1 MKYAINLILL
11 LLFAVTLQAQ
21 RVAIVCGEYRY
32 TVPGEIPLNRAKQ
45 IAIDKARNEAIA
57 NEFGQVVSQ
66 STNTTIHSSGTQ
78 SSVQSDSYASTE
90 SKAIWLS
97 DTKEPEVSIAYE
109 NDVMVITASVCGKA
123 RELKTAEVELRMQ
136 VLNNGFESDQFR
148 SNDKVSILFKS
159 PVSGYVAIF
168 FRDDNAGIIS
178 CMLPYENEDGTAREV
193 KSNKEYTYLSTADP
207 IYPYQEETILVTD
220 KKTVEFDTF
229 IIVFSKKDFSMPSS
243 EAGEFVPELSVEDF
257 QKWLRKNRINDE
269 TMQTIEKSI
278 QINNA

>member
-1 MKYAINLILL
+1 MKYAINFILL
-11 LLFAVTLQAQ
+11 LLFAATLQAQ
-21 RVAIVCGEYRY
+21 RVATVCGEYRY

-45 IAIDKARNEAIA
+45 IAIDKARNESIA

-220 KKTVEFDTF
+220 KTVEFDTF

-243 EAGEFVPELSVEDF
+243 EAGEFVPELLVEDF

>member
-1 MKYAINLILL
+1 MRYGVSLIFCF
-11 LLFAVTLQAQ
+11 LFALTSQAQ
-21 RVAIVCGEYRY
+21 RVATVCGEYRY
-32 TVPGEIPLNRAKQ
+32 TVPGEITLNRAKQ

-136 VLNNGFESDQFR
+136 VVSNGIETERFKNNE
-148 SNDKVSILFKS
+148 KVAIHFKS
-159 PVSGYVAIF
+159 PVNGYVSIF
-168 FRDDNAGIIS
+168 FRDDNAGMIY
-178 CMLPYENEDGTAREV
+178 CMMPYENEDGTAREV
-193 KSNKEYTYLSTADP
+193 KSNKEYIYLSTEDP

-220 KKTVEFDTF
+220 KTVEFDTF
-229 IIVFSKKDFSMPSS
+229 ILVFSKKDFSMPSS

-278 QINNA
+278 QIHK

>member
-1 MKYAINLILL
+1 MKHTICAILFVLL
-11 LLFAVTLQAQ
+11 AITIQAQ
-21 RVAIVCGEYRY
+21 HVTTVCGEYRY
-32 TVPGEIPLNRAKQ
+32 IVPGEIPLNRAKQ

-66 STNTTIHSSGTQ
+66 STTTTIHTSDTKSEI
-78 SSVQSDSYASTE
+78 QSDSYASTE

-97 DTKEPEVSIAYE
+97 DTREPEVSISYE

-136 VLNNGFESDQFR
+136 VVSNGIETERFRNNE
-148 SNDKVSILFKS
+148 KVAIRFKS
-159 PVSGYVAIF
+159 PVNGYVSIF
-168 FRDDNAGIIS
+168 FRDDNAGMIY
-178 CMLPYENEDGTAREV
+178 CMMPYENEDGTAREV

-207 IYPYQEETILVTD
+207 IYPYQEETILVTE
-220 KKTVEFDTF
+220 KTVEFDTF
-229 IIVFSKKDFSMPSS
+229 ILVFSKKDFSMPSS

-269 TMQTIEKSI
+269 TMQTIEKTI
-278 QINNA
+278 QIHK

>member
-1 MKYAINLILL
+1 MKHTICAILFVLL
-11 LLFAVTLQAQ
+11 AITIQAQ
-21 RVAIVCGEYRY
+21 RVTTVCGEYRY
-32 TVPGEIPLNRAKQ
+32 IVPGEIPLNRAKQ

-66 STNTTIHSSGTQ
+66 STTTTIHTSDTKSEI
-78 SSVQSDSYASTE
+78 QSDSYASTE

-136 VLNNGFESDQFR
+136 VVSNGIETERFRNNE
-148 SNDKVSILFKS
+148 KVAIRFKS
-159 PVSGYVAIF
+159 PVNGYVSIF
-168 FRDDNAGIIS
+168 FRDDNAGMIY
-178 CMLPYENEDGTAREV
+178 CMMPYENEDGTAREV

-207 IYPYQEETILVTD
+207 IYPYQEETILVTE
-220 KKTVEFDTF
+220 KTVEFDTF
-229 IIVFSKKDFSMPSS
+229 ILVFSKKDFSMPSS

-269 TMQTIEKSI
+269 TMQTIEKTI
-278 QINNA
+278 QIHK

>member
-1 MKYAINLILL
+1 MRYGVGLIFCF
-11 LLFAVTLQAQ
+11 LFALTSQAQ
-21 RVAIVCGEYRY
+21 RIATVCGEYRY

-136 VLNNGFESDQFR
+136 VVSNSIETERFKNNE
-148 SNDKVSILFKS
+148 KVAIHFKS
-159 PVSGYVAIF
+159 PVNGYVSIF
-168 FRDDNAGIIS
+168 FRDDNAGMIY
-178 CMLPYENEDGTAREV
+178 CMMPYENEDGTAREV
-193 KSNKEYTYLSTADP
+193 KSNKEYIYLSTEDP

-220 KKTVEFDTF
+220 KTVEFDTF
-229 IIVFSKKDFSMPSS
+229 ILVFSKKDFSMPSS
-243 EAGEFVPELSVEDF
+243 EAGEFVPELPVEDF

-278 QINNA
+278 QIHK

>member
-1 MKYAINLILL
+1 MKYGVSLIFCF
-11 LLFAVTLQAQ
+11 LFALTSQAQ
-21 RVAIVCGEYRY
+21 RVATVCGEYRY

-66 STNTTIHSSGTQ
+66 STSTTIHSSGTQ

-136 VLNNGFESDQFR
+136 VVSNGIETER
-148 SNDKVSILFKS
+148 FKKIGRAH
-159 PVSGYVAIF
+159 V
-168 FRDDNAGIIS
+168 
-178 CMLPYENEDGTAREV
+178 
-193 KSNKEYTYLSTADP
+193 
-207 IYPYQEETILVTD
+207 
-220 KKTVEFDTF
+220 
-229 IIVFSKKDFSMPSS
+229 
-243 EAGEFVPELSVEDF
+243 
-257 QKWLRKNRINDE
+257 
-269 TMQTIEKSI
+269 
-278 QINNA
+278 

>member
-11 LLFAVTLQAQ
+11 LLFSATLQAQ
-21 RVAIVCGEYRY
+21 RVATVCGEYRY

-66 STNTTIHSSGTQ
+66 STNTTIHGSGTQ

-159 PVSGYVAIF
+159 PVSGYVAVF

-193 KSNKEYTYLSTADP
+193 KSNKEYTYLSTADL

-220 KKTVEFDTF
+220 KTVEFDTF
-229 IIVFSKKDFSMPSS
+229 ILVFSKKDFSMPSS

-278 QINNA
+278 QIHK

>member
-1 MKYAINLILL
+1 MRYGVSLIFCF
-11 LLFAVTLQAQ
+11 LFALTSQAQ
-21 RVAIVCGEYRY
+21 RVANVCGEYRY
-32 TVPGEIPLNRAKQ
+32 QVPGEIPLNRAKQ

-78 SSVQSDSYASTE
+78 SSIQSDSYASTE

-136 VLNNGFESDQFR
+136 VVSNGIETERFKNNE
-148 SNDKVSILFKS
+148 KVAIHFKS
-159 PVSGYVAIF
+159 PVNGYVSIF
-168 FRDDNAGIIS
+168 FRDDNAGMIY
-178 CMLPYENEDGTAREV
+178 CMMPYENEDGTAREV
-193 KSNKEYTYLSTADP
+193 KSNKEYIYLSTEDP

-220 KKTVEFDTF
+220 KTVEFDTF
-229 IIVFSKKDFSMPSS
+229 ILVFSKKDFSMPSS

-269 TMQTIEKSI
+269 TMQTIEKTI
-278 QINNA
+278 QINK

>member
-1 MKYAINLILL
+1 MRYAVSVILLIL
-11 LLFAVTLQAQ
+11 FATTIQAQ
-21 RVAIVCGEYRY
+21 RVANVCGEYRY
-32 TVPGEIPLNRAKQ
+32 LVPGEIPLNRAKQ

-90 SKAIWLS
+90 LKAIWLS

-123 RELKTAEVELRMQ
+123 RELKTAEVELKMQ
-136 VLNNGFESDQFR
+136 VTCNGIETERFKNNE
-148 SNDKVSILFKS
+148 KVAIRFKS
-159 PVSGYVAIF
+159 PLNGYVSIF
-168 FRDDNAGIIS
+168 FRDDNAGTIY
-178 CMLPYENEDGTAREV
+178 CMMPYENEDGTAREV
-193 KSNKEYTYLSTADP
+193 KSNKEYVYLSIEDP

-220 KKTVEFDTF
+220 KTVEFDTF
-229 IIVFSKKDFSMPSS
+229 ILVFSKKDFSMPASK
-243 EAGEFVPELSVEDF
+243 AGEFVPELSVEDF

-269 TMQTIEKSI
+269 TMQTIEKTI
-278 QINNA
+278 QINK

>member
-1 MKYAINLILL
+1 MRYIINLILVF
-11 LLFAVTLQAQ
+11 LFAATIHAQ
-21 RVAIVCGEYRY
+21 RVATVCGEYRY

-57 NEFGQVVSQ
+57 NEFGQLVSQ

-136 VLNNGFESDQFR
+136 VVSNGIETERFKNNE
-148 SNDKVSILFKS
+148 KVAIHFKS
-159 PVSGYVAIF
+159 PINGYVSIF
-168 FRDDNAGIIS
+168 FRDDNAGMIY
-178 CMLPYENEDGTAREV
+178 CMMPYENEDGTAREV
-193 KSNKEYTYLSTADP
+193 KSNKEYIYLSTEDP

-220 KKTVEFDTF
+220 KTVEFDTF
-229 IIVFSKKDFSMPSS
+229 ILVFSKKDFSMPSS

-278 QINNA
+278 QIHK

>member
-1 MKYAINLILL
+1 MRYTIHLILFL
-11 LLFAVTLQAQ
+11 LLATTIHAQ
-21 RVAIVCGEYRY
+21 RVATVCGEYRY
-32 TVPGEIPLNRAKQ
+32 IVPGEVPLNRAKQ

-78 SSVQSDSYASTE
+78 SSVQSDSYVSTE

-123 RELKTAEVELRMQ
+123 RELKMAEVELKMQ
-136 VLNNGFESDQFR
+136 VLNNGFESEQFR
-148 SNDKVSILFKS
+148 SNDKVSIMFKS

-168 FRDDNAGIIS
+168 FRDDNAGMIY
-178 CMLPYENEDGTAREV
+178 CMMPYENEDGTAREV
-193 KSNKEYTYLSTADP
+193 KSNKEYIYLSTEDP
-207 IYPYQEETILVTD
+207 VYPYQEETILVTE
-220 KKTVEFDTF
+220 KTVEFDTF
-229 IIVFSKKDFSMPSS
+229 ILVFSKKDFSMPSS

-278 QINNA
+278 QIHK

>member
-11 LLFAVTLQAQ
+11 LLFAATLQAQ
-21 RVAIVCGEYRY
+21 RVATVCGEYRY
-32 TVPGEIPLNRAKQ
+32 TVPDEIPLNRAKQ

-136 VLNNGFESDQFR
+136 VLNNGFESNQFR

-220 KKTVEFDTF
+220 KTVEFDTF

-243 EAGEFVPELSVEDF
+243 GAGEFVPELSVEDF

>member
-1 MKYAINLILL
+1 MRYIINLILVF
-11 LLFAVTLQAQ
+11 LFAATIHAQ
-21 RVAIVCGEYRY
+21 RVATVCGEYRY

-136 VLNNGFESDQFR
+136 VVSNGIETERFKNNE
-148 SNDKVSILFKS
+148 KVAIHFKS
-159 PVSGYVAIF
+159 PINGYVSIF
-168 FRDDNAGIIS
+168 FRDDNAGMIY
-178 CMLPYENEDGTAREV
+178 CMMPYENEDGTAREV
-193 KSNKEYTYLSTADP
+193 KSNKEYIYLSTEDP

-220 KKTVEFDTF
+220 KTVEFDTF
-229 IIVFSKKDFSMPSS
+229 ILVFSKKDFSMPSS

-278 QINNA
+278 QIHK

>member
-1 MKYAINLILL
+1 MRYIINLILVF
-11 LLFAVTLQAQ
+11 LFAATIHAQ
-21 RVAIVCGEYRY
+21 RVATVCGEYRY

-136 VLNNGFESDQFR
+136 VVSNGIETERFKNNE
-148 SNDKVSILFKS
+148 KVAIHFKS
-159 PVSGYVAIF
+159 PVNGYVSIF
-168 FRDDNAGIIS
+168 FRDDNAGMIY
-178 CMLPYENEDGTAREV
+178 CMMPYENEDGTAREV
-193 KSNKEYTYLSTADP
+193 KSNKEYIYLSTEDP

-220 KKTVEFDTF
+220 KTIEFDTF
-229 IIVFSKKDFSMPSS
+229 ILVFSKKDFSMPSS

-278 QINNA
+278 QIHK

>member
-1 MKYAINLILL
+1 MKYIINLILVF
-11 LLFAVTLQAQ
+11 LFAATIHAQ
-21 RVAIVCGEYRY
+21 RVATVCGEYRY

-220 KKTVEFDTF
+220 KTVEFDTF

>member
-1 MKYAINLILL
+1 MKYIINLILVF
-11 LLFAVTLQAQ
+11 LFAATIHAQ
-21 RVAIVCGEYRY
+21 RVATVCGEYRY
-32 TVPGEIPLNRAKQ
+32 IVPGEVPLNRAKQ

-78 SSVQSDSYASTE
+78 SSVQSDSYVSTE

-123 RELKTAEVELRMQ
+123 RELKMAEVELKMQ
-136 VLNNGFESDQFR
+136 VLNNGFESEQFR
-148 SNDKVSILFKS
+148 SNDKVSIMFKS

-168 FRDDNAGIIS
+168 FRDDNAGMIY
-178 CMLPYENEDGTAREV
+178 CMMPYENEDGTAREV
-193 KSNKEYTYLSTADP
+193 KSNKEYIYLSTEDP
-207 IYPYQEETILVTD
+207 VYPYQEETILVTE
-220 KKTVEFDTF
+220 KTVEFDTF
-229 IIVFSKKDFSMPSS
+229 ILVFSKKDFSMPSS

-278 QINNA
+278 QIHK

>member
-1 MKYAINLILL
+1 MRYIINLILVF
-11 LLFAVTLQAQ
+11 LFAATIHAQ
-21 RVAIVCGEYRY
+21 RVATVCGEYRY

-123 RELKTAEVELRMQ
+123 RELKTAEVELCMQ
-136 VLNNGFESDQFR
+136 VVSNGIETERFKNNE
-148 SNDKVSILFKS
+148 KVAIHFKS
-159 PVSGYVAIF
+159 PVNGYVSIF
-168 FRDDNAGIIS
+168 FRDDNAGMIY
-178 CMLPYENEDGTAREV
+178 CMMPYENEDGTAREV
-193 KSNKEYTYLSTADP
+193 KSNKEYIYLSTEDP

-220 KKTVEFDTF
+220 KTVEFDTF
-229 IIVFSKKDFSMPSS
+229 ILVFSKKDFSMPSS

-278 QINNA
+278 QIHK